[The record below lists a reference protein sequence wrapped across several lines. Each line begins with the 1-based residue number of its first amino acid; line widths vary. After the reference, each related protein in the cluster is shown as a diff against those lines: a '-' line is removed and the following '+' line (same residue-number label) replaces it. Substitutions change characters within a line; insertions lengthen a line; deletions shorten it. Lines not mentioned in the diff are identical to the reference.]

1 MSSICTIAAYSDLSQ
16 KERYF
21 YVTVER
27 VRISSQ
33 ELDRNYIIQQ
43 ILLTQIKAFFIVVS
57 YSAQSETLEILFSTN
72 RKVI

>member
-1 MSSICTIAAYSDLSQ
+1 MSSICTIAAYSDL
-16 KERYF
+16 YF

-27 VRISSQ
+27 VRISFQ